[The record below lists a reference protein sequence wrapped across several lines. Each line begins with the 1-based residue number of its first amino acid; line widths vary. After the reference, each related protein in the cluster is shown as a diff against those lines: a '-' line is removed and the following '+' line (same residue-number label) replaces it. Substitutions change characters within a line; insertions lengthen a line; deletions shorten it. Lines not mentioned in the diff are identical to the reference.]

1 MCKKNIK
8 KGFFVNNKKY
18 LLYLVFIGIFCTF
31 CNHSLANSSSVQEST
46 VTENTLPQKKDND
59 TNNDVQ
65 SLPETPSTD
74 TIAPDKPEDNSQTPS
89 DAPQTLPEPDLS
101 EKIEA
106 CPHAGL
112 PAELL
117 TASELEEVL
126 ACAQTH
132 KDKLDQQIEKLE
144 KIIEKTA
151 SAEQANPAVVG
162 EKTKKHKK
170 YLLNRIADAPRCPYS
185 NTPLKKLKAPQL
197 EEVYTYTQ
205 THKMD
210 GAFIVDLLER
220 LIALSD
226 NHAGVKQYKLQL
238 ADKHYEL
245 HHIEKA
251 AACYEDFGVMYPGS
265 NEAEYVLYK
274 AVVCMFELA
283 LEADRDQT
291 NTKKTIVLIKEFLKR
306 AQKQE
311 LIDEANTILQ
321 QCHTRLYDHEV
332 YVFNFYTKKKNFVA
346 AQMRLDYIAKSFTET
361 IADLDKKVADLADV
375 LALRKNPVKPTKKYL
390 VQKFIA

>member
-1 MCKKNIK
+1 M
-8 KGFFVNNKKY
+8 NNKKY

-31 CNHSLANSSSVQEST
+31 CNHSIANSSSIQEST
-46 VTENTLPQKKDND
+46 VTENTLPQKKDNIEEFSSE
-59 TNNDVQ
+59 TASTIEEAVT
-65 SLPETPSTD
+65 PEN
-74 TIAPDKPEDNSQTPS
+74 NSQISPDTT
-89 DAPQTLPEPDLS
+89 QTLPKADLS

-106 CPHAGL
+106 CPHAGV

-117 TASELEEVL
+117 TTTELEEVL
-126 ACAQTH
+126 SCAQAH
-132 KDKLDQQIEKLE
+132 KEKLDQQIEKLE
-144 KIIEKTA
+144 EIIEKSA
-151 SAEQANPAVVG
+151 SEEQTNPAVVV
-162 EKTKKHKK
+162 EKTKQHKK
-170 YLLNRIADAPRCPYS
+170 YLLNYITDAPRCPYS
-185 NTPLKKLKAPQL
+185 STPLKKLKAPQL
-197 EEVYTYTQ
+197 EEVYAYTQ

-210 GAFIVDLLER
+210 GAFMVDLLER

-265 NEAEYVLYK
+265 DEAEYVLYK

-283 LEADRDQT
+283 LDADRDQT

-306 AQKQE
+306 AKKQE
-311 LIDEANTILQ
+311 LIDEANSILQ
-321 QCHTRLYDHEV
+321 KCQNRLYDHEV

-361 IADLDKKVADLADV
+361 IVDLDKKVADLADV
-375 LALRKNPVKPTKKYL
+375 LALRKNPVKPTKKSL